1 MVRRSLFGYFDY
13 DYFFSFLLG
22 LQSYNSSGGL
32 IVTFFF
38 ILFIEYATLLLLL
51 LWLFLFLFSVFFV
64 FWDMTLNELGLDIRG
79 QLRP

>member
-1 MVRRSLFGYFDY
+1 MIISSLFC
-13 DYFFSFLLG
+13 FFIIGVFPSFLLG

-51 LWLFLFLFSVFFV
+51 L
-64 FWDMTLNELGLDIRG
+64 
-79 QLRP
+79 